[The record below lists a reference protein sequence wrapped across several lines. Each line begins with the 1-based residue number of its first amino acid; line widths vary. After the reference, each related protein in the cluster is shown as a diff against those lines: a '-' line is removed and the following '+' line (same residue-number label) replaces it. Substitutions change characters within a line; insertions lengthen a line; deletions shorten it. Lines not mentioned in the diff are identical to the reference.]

1 MFDVTNEK
9 RIFKEK
15 KKAFQ
20 NMKLKTILNNI
31 YKKFVFQFLV
41 SLILFSNYNGTSAKR
56 EDNGGS
62 RWVFWTYGANAERQC
77 ANLCILFI
85 LILIL
90 SLIICC
96 GWSIWHYSNKT
107 KSGEGE
113 SRDES
118 TRVSMLIEEEAK
130 NFTRNNPPVEELPPS
145 QHIAEMQSFG
155 GARAWK
161 WNDKSD
167 QKVSIHGE
175 GETIEF
181 LDNMDTSI
189 QTNYPCFIPVF
200 EGGEGV
206 IVEGEQIKYSETMFV
221 QPQKKPHRKLHY
233 YEMTIIKNTDP
244 YNTNIAI
251 GLATKPY
258 PYFRLPGLNL
268 YSVGYHSING
278 QKFNN
283 DSIGIKYGPDWTEVE
298 DTVGCGYYS
307 DSGDVFF
314 TKNGKFLG
322 NAFTDIKHIW
332 FPTIGA
338 SSPCTVEINF
348 GDNPD
353 NEFKYKEAIGYGPGG
368 PILLSKRRS
377 LKSRGSIKGSPSES
391 KT

>member
-1 MFDVTNEK
+1 
-9 RIFKEK
+9 
-15 KKAFQ
+15 
-20 NMKLKTILNNI
+20 MKLKTILLNNI
-31 YKKFVFQFLV
+31 YKKFEFQFLV
-41 SLILFSNYNGTSAKR
+41 SLILLSNYNGTSAKS

-62 RWVFWTYGANAERQC
+62 RWVFWTYGANGERQC

-96 GWSIWHYSNKT
+96 GWSIWYYSNKT
-107 KSGEGE
+107 KSDKGE
-113 SRDES
+113 SR
-118 TRVSMLIEEEAK
+118 TRVLMLIEEAK
-130 NFTRNNPPVEELPPS
+130 NNLPKEELPS
-145 QHIAEMQSFG
+145 SEHIAEIQSFG
-155 GARAWK
+155 GARAWV
-161 WNDKSD
+161 WESDTLD
-167 QKVSIHGE
+167 QKVLIHGE
-175 GETIEF
+175 REFIEF

-189 QTNYPCFIPVF
+189 QTNYPCFVPVF
-200 EGGEGV
+200 EEGKGV
-206 IVEGEQIKYSETMFV
+206 VVEGEQIRYSETMFV
-221 QPQKKPHRKLHY
+221 QPLKTPHRKLHY
-233 YEMTIIKNTDP
+233 YEMTILKYTDP
-244 YNTNIAI
+244 DNTNNIAI

-258 PYFRLPGLNL
+258 SRNRLPGLNL

-283 DSIGIKYGPDWTEVE
+283 DNIGNEYGPDWTKVE

-307 DSGDVFF
+307 DSGEVFF

-322 NAFTDIKHIW
+322 NAFTNIKHIW

-338 SSPCTVEINF
+338 SSPCMVEINF